1 MKRGLIVSGGPI
13 DPEFAAAF
21 LKDRNYDYVIAADA
35 GFSAC
40 LRLGIRP
47 DIAVGDFDTFGRDEI
62 LRCGKE
68 NGLSL
73 EIHRA
78 EKDESDTELALTV
91 LERSGCTEADVLG
104 ATGGRLD
111 HELSNIQLLLKAKK
125 KGIAINIYDAKN
137 RIRLIDSET
146 EPETV
151 FRREELFGQ
160 YVSFLPLTE
169 RVLGIT
175 LTGFRYPLTDRDISV
190 LENPSLCLSNELLED
205 LAVLSFR
212 EGVLICVESHD

>member
-1 MKRGLIVSGGPI
+1 M
-13 DPEFAAAF
+13 
-21 LKDRNYDYVIAADA
+21 
-35 GFSAC
+35 
-40 LRLGIRP
+40 
-47 DIAVGDFDTFGRDEI
+47 
-62 LRCGKE
+62 
-68 NGLSL
+68 
-73 EIHRA
+73 
-78 EKDESDTELALTV
+78 
-91 LERSGCTEADVLG
+91 LERSGCTAADVLG

-151 FRREELFGQ
+151 FRREELFGK

-169 RVLGIT
+169 RVRGIT